1 MTRLTVYDETN
12 PAALLADTE
21 DGAAIAREL
30 NAIGVRFER
39 WAASAPLP
47 ADADQD
53 AVIAAYKPEI
63 DKLKAECGYRSVD
76 VVRMQP
82 DHPQREAFR
91 EKFLDEH
98 THSEDE
104 VRFFVEGSGAFYL
117 RKAGRVFKVVCT
129 KDDLISVPAGT
140 THWFDMGPAPRFT
153 AIRLFENSDGWIA
166 QFTGDTIARRFPL
179 YAG

>member
-1 MTRLTVYDETN
+1 MTRLYVYDETN
-12 PAALLADTE
+12 PAALLVDTE
-21 DGAAIAREL
+21 DGTEIAREL

-39 WAASAPLP
+39 WEASAPLA

-63 DKLKAECGYRSVD
+63 DRLKAECGYRSVD

-166 QFTGDTIARRFPL
+166 KFTGDTIARRFPL

>member
-1 MTRLTVYDETN
+1 MTRLYVYDETD
-12 PAALLADTE
+12 PAALLVDTE
-21 DGAAIAREL
+21 DGGSIAHEL

-39 WAASAPLP
+39 WEASAPLL
-47 ADADQD
+47 AEADQE
-53 AVIAAYKPEI
+53 AVIAAYQTEI
-63 DKLKAECGYRSVD
+63 DRLKAECGYRAVD

-166 QFTGDTIARRFPL
+166 KFTGDTIARRFPL

>member
-1 MTRLTVYDETN
+1 MTRLYVYDETD
-12 PAALLADTE
+12 PARLIVDTE
-21 DGAAIAREL
+21 DGAEIAREL
-30 NAIGVRFER
+30 NGIGVRFER
-39 WAASAPLP
+39 WQAAAPL
-47 ADADQD
+47 ASDADQD
-53 AVIAAYKPEI
+53 AVIAAYKTEI
-63 DKLKAECGYRSVD
+63 DRLKAECGYKSVD

-82 DHPQREAFR
+82 DHPQREALR

-129 KDDLISVPAGT
+129 RDDLISVPTGT
-140 THWFDMGPAPRFT
+140 THWFDMGPAPHFT
-153 AIRLFENSDGWIA
+153 AIRLFENTDGWVA
-166 QFTGDTIARRFPL
+166 KFTGDTIARRFPL

>member
-1 MTRLTVYDETN
+1 MTRLYVYDETN
-12 PAALLADTE
+12 PAALLVDTE

-39 WAASAPLP
+39 WAASAPLS
-47 ADADQD
+47 AEADQD
-53 AVIAAYKPEI
+53 AVIAAYGPEI
-63 DKLKAECGYRSVD
+63 DRLKAECGYKSVD

-166 QFTGDTIARRFPL
+166 KFTGDTIARRFPL

>member
-1 MTRLTVYDETN
+1 MTHLTVYDETN
-12 PAALLADTE
+12 PAVPVVDTE

-39 WAASAPLP
+39 WTAGAPLA

-53 AVIAAYKPEI
+53 AVIAAYRAEI
-63 DKLKAECGYRSVD
+63 DRLKAECGYRSID

-82 DHPQREAFR
+82 DHPQRAALR

-98 THSEDE
+98 THGEDE

-117 RKAGRVFKVVCT
+117 RQAGRVFKVVCT
-129 KDDLISVPAGT
+129 RDDLISVPAGT

-153 AIRLFENSDGWIA
+153 AIRLFENADGWIA
-166 QFTGDTIARRFPL
+166 KFTGDTIARRFPL